1 MAGTHRE
8 LVVYVHGLWLSG
20 GEALFL
26 RRRLERDF
34 EFEVIAFTYP
44 SVSSCMSEIV
54 ERLHSFVEEHPAPV
68 VHFVGHSLGGIVVH
82 RFLERFDDAVP
93 QERVVLLG
101 APLVASRAAVSVA
114 RRKWLAPLIG
124 RCVAEELL
132 TEKQRRWTS
141 RRPVGVIAGT
151 QAVGLGRFFAHFTEE
166 CDGTVAVS
174 ETRIPGL
181 TDHITL
187 PVSHMG
193 MLLSARVA
201 HQTGYFLRNGR
212 FSLSS

>member
-1 MAGTHRE
+1 VAGTHRE

-93 QERVVLLG
+93 QCFSVRRSLQ
-101 APLVASRAAVSVA
+101 VA
-114 RRKWLAPLIG
+114 RRLAWRDG
-124 RCVAEELL
+124 SG
-132 TEKQRRWTS
+132 S
-141 RRPVGVIAGT
+141 RR
-151 QAVGLGRFFAHFTEE
+151 
-166 CDGTVAVS
+166 
-174 ETRIPGL
+174 
-181 TDHITL
+181 
-187 PVSHMG
+187 
-193 MLLSARVA
+193 
-201 HQTGYFLRNGR
+201 
-212 FSLSS
+212 